1 MLFYFANRQKN
12 GQHPEDMSEDLMEDM
27 GITRDLNQYDASRL
41 AAKAYQKLHYASSR
55 TAAPEMVMVAR
66 KIA

>member
-1 MLFYFANRQKN
+1 
-12 GQHPEDMSEDLMEDM
+12 MEDM

-41 AAKAYQKLHYASSR
+41 AAKACQKLHYADSR
-55 TAAPEMVMVAR
+55 AAAPEMVKVAR